1 MVKHVVKEPFLTRV
15 GTICRRLSRKAFF
28 MFKFGV
34 LYLRRG
40 REARCFFKSG
50 VSIFNT
56 PIQRI
61 QPDERGG
68 YLTCSGTNK
77 GPRRCAPPH
86 DCNGC
91 LGLAETPDLL
101 GLIEGLDFLC
111 VLPDAPQNRVSYLA
125 LLIFK
130 EKAHAIRPT
139 LQFTGEDIFLH
150 HGKQREPDMLPT

>member
-1 MVKHVVKEPFLTRV
+1 MQVLSVGNPAQSFRRYRERIRPDRICLTYPGANRCQRLCVSKH
-15 GTICRRLSRKAFF
+15 GHS
-28 MFKFGV
+28 
-34 LYLRRG
+34 
-40 REARCFFKSG
+40 
-50 VSIFNT
+50 
-56 PIQRI
+56 
-61 QPDERGG
+61 D
-68 YLTCSGTNK
+68 
-77 GPRRCAPPH
+77 
-86 DCNGC
+86 C